1 MAGQFVRFV
10 RRSIYNRWFY
20 AFLAFVCL
28 LNVVA
33 EVLDVSRPDRNLAL
47 DLIDLISLV
56 ASSVAALLTGA
67 VFLDLFLRRTKQ

>member
-20 AFLAFVCL
+20 AFVALVCL
-28 LNVVA
+28 LNVAA
-33 EVLDVSRPDRNLAL
+33 EALDISRPGQSVPL
-47 DLIDLISLV
+47 DLLSLI
-56 ASSVAALLTGA
+56 ASAVAALLTGA